1 MDEKYDLQI
10 LYNYIN
16 IKVPA
21 EKSQRWFQ
29 DILIQPIILITWIDN
44 DLATFENTAK
54 SWLFLVYRNRWQLKM
69 NLFTSLVS
77 FTKVF
82 TTVILLF

>member
-1 MDEKYDLQI
+1 MVEKYDLQI

-29 DILIQPIILITWIDN
+29 I
-44 DLATFENTAK
+44 F
-54 SWLFLVYRNRWQLKM
+54 
-69 NLFTSLVS
+69 
-77 FTKVF
+77 
-82 TTVILLF
+82 